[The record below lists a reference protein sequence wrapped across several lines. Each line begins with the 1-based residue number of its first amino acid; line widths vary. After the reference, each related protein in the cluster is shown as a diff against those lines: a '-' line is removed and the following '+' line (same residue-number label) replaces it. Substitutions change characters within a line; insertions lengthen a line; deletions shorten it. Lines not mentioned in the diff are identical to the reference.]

1 MFFAL
6 ALFTV
11 IESSVCP
18 HCNAR
23 RILYVCMNDRE
34 MILRAKRA
42 YMHSANMWRPH
53 HIHFMCQTN
62 KYNDNFYLWL
72 EYSYWNALP
81 LRLLY
86 YYYYCVEELLYT
98 LATFSYTPTCA
109 YIKECWKRLWQFVST
124 HKTNYVL
131 HSFRIACSSSSSD
144 RKRTKHTHS
153 CTHTHIIPTTI
164 QYNISMD
171 FIDSLL
177 TDMNLVNRID
187 TFNSRPRCQHFFL
200 CFFSNA
206 HCACL
211 IQKIHFFLFVFFFS
225 EMEKKV
231 NMKNTH

>member
-1 MFFAL
+1 
-6 ALFTV
+6 
-11 IESSVCP
+11 
-18 HCNAR
+18 
-23 RILYVCMNDRE
+23 

-86 YYYYCVEELLYT
+86 YYYYCVEELLFT

-131 HSFRIACSSSSSD
+131 HSIRIACSSSSSD
-144 RKRTKHTHS
+144 RKRTKHTH
-153 CTHTHIIPTTI
+153 ILPTTI

-200 CFFSNA
+200 CFFSNTP
-206 HCACL
+206 CACL
-211 IQKIHFFLFVFFFS
+211 IQKIHFFSICFFFS
-225 EMEKKV
+225 
-231 NMKNTH
+231 